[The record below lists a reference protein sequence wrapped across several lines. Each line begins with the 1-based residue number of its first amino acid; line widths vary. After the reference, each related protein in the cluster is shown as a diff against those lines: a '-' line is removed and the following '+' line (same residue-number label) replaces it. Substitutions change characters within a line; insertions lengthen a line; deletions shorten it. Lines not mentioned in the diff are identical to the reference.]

1 MIAVGATFVRRAT
14 ALAVAAGLLTIA
26 LHASNNTVADAR
38 LRAEGASA
46 GLAEATLDSSVAEA
60 ARNGDAAAVKA
71 LLKAG
76 ADVNASQGDGMT
88 ALHWAATNGDAA
100 MTQMLLAAGA
110 NVRATTRL
118 GGITALHLATEGGQA
133 QVAAALMA
141 AGAEPNL
148 ATATGAT
155 PLLLA
160 ARSGNAE
167 TVRRLVEVGADL
179 NAKEK
184 TYGQTALMV
193 AAGLDRADVV
203 RLLLGKGADWK
214 LASSVVDLK
223 ALTAPIDGEG
233 RRGAATGA
241 PRGPD
246 VPGVTRG
253 YRYNELIGTQGGLTA
268 LHFAV
273 RQGSANA
280 VRALAEGGVDVN
292 APSPGDQATPL
303 LVALINGHF
312 DLAAYLVDQG
322 ANPNLASDAGV
333 SPLYATLNVQWA
345 PIAAYPQPRAH
356 LQQSRGYLDLM
367 KVLLDKGA
375 DPNARVRRKVWYSG
389 YNFDQSGVDE
399 AGATPFWRAAY
410 AADVAAMKLLVSYG
424 ADPLIPTVKLF
435 ARRGPEDPA
444 AGADKS
450 GLPALPIGGSG
461 VSPLLAAAGS
471 GYATGFAGNSHHH
484 SPSGMLPAV
493 KYLVEALGLD
503 VNAVDQDGNTAVH
516 NAAARGDTEMVRY
529 LASKGA
535 DVKRVNRAG
544 QTTVD
549 VANGPVQRTQPY
561 PETIKLLEG
570 LGAVNNHKCVSC

>member
-1 MIAVGATFVRRAT
+1 MSVAFVRRAA
-14 ALAVAAGLLTIA
+14 ALAAAAATAAVMLTVTVAANT
-26 LHASNNTVADAR
+26 TVADA
-38 LRAEGASA
+38 AKS
-46 GLAEATLDSSVAEA
+46 
-60 ARNGDAAAVKA
+60 GDAAAVKA

-76 ADVNASQGDGMT
+76 ADVNAAQGDGMT

-100 MTQMLLAAGA
+100 MAQMLLAAGA

-118 GGITALHLATEGGQA
+118 GGITPLHLATQGGQA
-133 QVAAALMA
+133 QVAAALLA
-141 AGAEPNL
+141 AGAD
-148 ATATGAT
+148 ATLTTTTGAT
-155 PLLLA
+155 PLMLA
-160 ARSGNAE
+160 ARSGNTE
-167 TVRRLVEVGADL
+167 TATRLVEVGADL
-179 NAKEK
+179 NAKES

-203 RLLLGKGADWK
+203 RLLLAKGADWK
-214 LASSVVDLK
+214 LASKVADLK
-223 ALTAPIDGEG
+223 ALTAPAEGEG
-233 RRGAATGA
+233 RGPAAVDG
-241 PRGPD
+241 RVD

-253 YRYNELIGTQGGLTA
+253 YRYNELIGAQGGLTA

-280 VRALAEGGVDVN
+280 VRALVEGGVDVD

-312 DLAAYLVDQG
+312 DIAASLVDKG
-322 ANPNLASDAGV
+322 ANPNLTSDAGV

-356 LQQSRGYLDLM
+356 LQQSRSYLDVM
-367 KVLLDKGA
+367 KVLLEKGA

-410 AADVAAMKLLVSYG
+410 AADVAAMKLLVAHG
-424 ADPLIPTVKLF
+424 ADPFIPTTKLF

-444 AGADKS
+444 AGTDKS
-450 GLPALPIGGSG
+450 GLPVLPIGAPGASA
-461 VSPLLAAAGS
+461 LLAAAGP
-471 GYATGFAGNSHHH
+471 GYATGFAGNSHHTA
-484 SPSGMLPAV
+484 PGGMLPAV
-493 KYLVEALGLD
+493 KYLVEDLGFD
-503 VNAVDQDGNTAVH
+503 VNDVDQAGNTVVH

-529 LASKGA
+529 LASQGA
-535 DVKRVNRAG
+535 DVKRYNRAG
-544 QTTVD
+544 QTTID

-561 PETIKLLEG
+561 PETIKLLES
-570 LGAVNNHKCVSC
+570 LGAVNNHKCVTC